1 MSKVLSSE
9 DLLIKYQQ
17 TQDLEVLTELYQP
30 YMPLI
35 YGTALKYLKNQE
47 EAEDVVMDLY
57 EKISKKI
64 LTSDIQ
70 AFNAWIYMV
79 AKNHCL
85 EILRKRTRIS
95 DKENEAFVVYSEQ
108 VYHPDRDISE
118 TTLGVLRHCID
129 GLETL
134 QKSCIEMFYY
144 QKKTYVEIAQD
155 LELDYNQVRSRIQNG
170 RRNLKICLD
179 DNTPKDAEAL

>member
-9 DLLIKYQQ
+9 ELLQKYKE
-17 TQDLEVLTELYQP
+17 TKNLEVLTELYQP

-35 YGTALKYLKNQE
+35 YGTALKYLRNQE
-47 EAEDVVMDLY
+47 AAEDVVMDLY

-85 EILRKRTRIS
+85 EILRKRKRIS
-95 DKENEAFVVYSEQ
+95 DKENEAFVVYSSQ
-108 VYHPDRDISE
+108 VYHPDSDISE

-129 GLETL
+129 GLDAL
-134 QKSCIEMFYY
+134 QKACIEMFYY
-144 QKKTYVEIAQD
+144 QKKSYVEIAKD
-155 LELDYNQVRSRIQNG
+155 LKLDYNQVRSRIQNG
-170 RRNLKICLD
+170 RRNLKICID
-179 DNTPKDAEAL
+179 DNTPQDQQQP